1 MKRRN
6 SSPNKWLGSERDG
19 LCGGVGGGGTADGVA
34 NDRATWQELRDA
46 TFL

>member
-19 LCGGVGGGGTADGVA
+19 LCGGVAGDGTADEFA
-34 NDRATWQELRDA
+34 NDRATWEELRDS